1 MFNLI
6 QYGGLIILPIW
17 ICGVL
22 SLVLFLDRWFHLHRA
37 QIKQEDFLSGIFT
50 LMNRGNR
57 TEAVTICNETPGPVA
72 HLIRTALLHTDE
84 SREKLD
90 KVLYKAG
97 LEEIPR
103 LEKNL
108 SGIYTLTQ
116 ILPLLGLLGTLVG
129 LLELFITMES
139 HAPLTHIGT
148 LSEGI
153 WKALLSTIIA
163 ISFALP
169 SLVGYHFLLGR
180 VEKITS
186 NMEYA
191 CNEIIRFL
199 SYDWKLR
206 SRSND

>member
-6 QYGGLIILPIW
+6 QHGGFIIIPIW
-17 ICGVL
+17 ICGVM
-22 SLVLFLDRWFHLHRA
+22 SLGLFLDRWFHLHRA

-57 TEAVTICNETPGPVA
+57 AEAVTICNETPGPVA
-72 HLIRTALLHTDE
+72 HLVRTALLHADE
-84 SREKLD
+84 SIEKLE

-108 SGIYTLTQ
+108 SGIYILAQ

-129 LLELFITMES
+129 LLELFIVMES
-139 HAPLTHIGT
+139 LAPLTHIGN
-148 LSEGI
+148 LSAGV
-153 WKALLSTIIA
+153 WKSLLSSILA
-163 ISFALP
+163 ISLSLP

-191 CNEIIRFL
+191 CNEVTRFL
-199 SYDWKLR
+199 KYEWNQESL
-206 SRSND
+206 SND